1 VNINVLR
8 LAAAHRAGN
17 LASFIHKEEMWLF
30 WATCSLRH
38 FIHLIGFLNKKARLY
53 SFSPSWLF
61 WPWYQASARR

>member
-30 WATCSLRH
+30 WGDVFTPSFYSLNWI
-38 FIHLIGFLNKKARLY
+38 FE
-53 SFSPSWLF
+53 
-61 WPWYQASARR
+61 